1 MLSDSYVNN
10 DECESSSK
18 LSKQLEKLEEL
29 SVTMTKLI
37 ENGSSEK
44 ILHLEKMRQKILRD
58 IIKQKESISENLKP
72 KISNIF
78 FLNDE
83 MLKKA
88 HEVKTKSLSN
98 IKKKVKFYK
107 SYREF

>member
-1 MLSDSYVNN
+1 MRTRKSD
-10 DECESSSK
+10 
-18 LSKQLEKLEEL
+18 Q
-29 SVTMTKLI
+29 
-37 ENGSSEK
+37 
-44 ILHLEKMRQKILRD
+44 KMRQKILRD

-88 HEVKTKSLSN
+88 HEIKSQSLSN

>member
-1 MLSDSYVNN
+1 MLSDSYVHN
-10 DECESSSK
+10 DECGSNSK

-44 ILHLEKMRQKILRD
+44 IVHLEKMRQKILRD

-88 HEVKTKSLSN
+88 HEIKSQSLSN

>member
-1 MLSDSYVNN
+1 MLSDSYIHN
-10 DECESSSK
+10 DEHNFNSK
-18 LSKQLEKLEEL
+18 LSKQIEKLEEL

-44 ILHLEKMRQKILRD
+44 IKHLEIMRQKILRD
-58 IIKQKESISENLKP
+58 IIKQKESISESLQP

-78 FLNDE
+78 FLNDKMIE
-83 MLKKA
+83 KVRV
-88 HEVKTKSLSN
+88 ERTKSLSS